1 MLAEEGSIKANS
13 KVLIIDTSST
23 GAKPATPATVPIE
36 QTKPKSAETSPAT
49 PTPPPIP
56 SKLPK
61 AESIPSTPKLTV
73 PISNIPVTPYKPAE
87 SSSTQNVNKIC
98 GTRSESRVKMSKM
111 RQTVASRLKASQ
123 NTCAMLT
130 TFNEINMG

>member
-1 MLAEEGSIKANS
+1 
-13 KVLIIDTSST
+13 
-23 GAKPATPATVPIE
+23 
-36 QTKPKSAETSPAT
+36 
-49 PTPPPIP
+49 
-56 SKLPK
+56 
-61 AESIPSTPKLTV
+61 
-73 PISNIPVTPYKPAE
+73 VTPFKPAE
-87 SSSTQNVNKIC
+87 SSSTQNINKIG